1 MGFSFIISK
10 VRWYIK
16 KRPLLE
22 LVLSVKVKMIVI
34 NITINDIGTNRFGEK
49 VIANDIIMQIH
60 ANLELDSIV
69 VITNNTRNKIDNCLW

>member
-1 MGFSFIISK
+1 
-10 VRWYIK
+10 
-16 KRPLLE
+16 
-22 LVLSVKVKMIVI
+22 MIVI

-69 VITNNTRNKIDNCLW
+69 VITNNTRNKIDNCL